1 MNFKP
6 ILMETKMMN
15 LQADAELV
23 IEVEKTLKNLQTKHE
38 KWRKQQH
45 MADNMLYVL
54 MEGCLGFYYFLRK
67 SEAYEQAFK
76 SLCCFRWNSKT
87 KTATLIAKA
96 VFGDKAKITYVYAKA
111 LEKAVQNN
119 IGTNNEIS
127 MLQWLQQNGGIN
139 GVIRNKCAD
148 ESKAS
153 SERRHHIEVGRNVHL
168 YSYKKFNIS
177 PFINDNLLNKFS
189 DKEFVLVCRADSKS
203 NMIVP
208 KYVTETESLIDPLY
222 EELGKCVVETNDYRE
237 RRVEAKETLQKAQNE
252 ATKEVVKAMQKIS
265 SRVNKAEELSKAA

>member
-1 MNFKP
+1 MNFNLNLLEKQM
-6 ILMETKMMN
+6 LN

-23 IEVEKTLKNLQTKHE
+23 IEVEKTLKNLQKKHE
-38 KWRKQQH
+38 EWEKLKNV
-45 MADNMLYVL
+45 ADNTLYVL
-54 MEGCLGFYYFLRK
+54 MEGCLEFYYFLRK

-76 SLCCFRWNSKT
+76 SLCHFRWNSKT

-96 VFGDKAKITYVYAKA
+96 VFGDKAKKTYVYAKA

-153 SERRHHIEVGRNVHL
+153 SERRHHIEVGRNHHL
-168 YSYKKFNIS
+168 YSYKKFRIA
-177 PFINDNLLNKFS
+177 PFKNDNLLQSFS
-189 DKEFVLVCRADSKS
+189 DKEFVLLCRANSKS
-203 NMIVP
+203 GMIVP

-222 EELGKCVVETNDYRE
+222 EELGKCVVETNDYTE

-265 SRVNKAEELSKAA
+265 SRVNKAEELSEAA

>member
-1 MNFKP
+1 MNFNL
-6 ILMETKMMN
+6 ILMEKEMMN
-15 LQADAELV
+15 LKADAELV
-23 IEVEKTLKNLQTKHE
+23 IEVEKTLKGLQKKHE
-38 KWRKQQH
+38 EWGKLQNV
-45 MADNMLYVL
+45 ADNTLYVL
-54 MEGCLGFYYFLRK
+54 MEGCLDFYCFLRK

-76 SLCCFRWNSKT
+76 SLCCFRWNYKT

-96 VFGDKAKITYVYAKA
+96 VFGDKAKKTYVYAKA

-119 IGTNNEIS
+119 IGNNNEIS

-139 GVIRNKCAD
+139 GFIRNKSAD

-153 SERRHHIEVGRNVHL
+153 SERRHHIEVGRNHHL
-168 YSYKKFNIS
+168 YSYKKFRIA
-177 PFINDNLLNKFS
+177 PFKNDNLLQSFS
-189 DKEFVLVCRADSKS
+189 DKEFVLLCRANSKS
-203 NMIVP
+203 GMIVP

-265 SRVNKAEELSKAA
+265 SRVSKAEELSEAA